1 MNQLR
6 TISLTSFPDIEEK
19 IVTLILVPKNGS
31 QPGYATKVD
40 RKKSLLETYKDGDA
54 LLATWTGKWSSD
66 CFAVTDDV
74 RDHWR
79 HQLGLPSTAPVL
91 SALTL

>member
-19 IVTLILVPKNGS
+19 IVTLILVPKDGS
-31 QPGYATKVD
+31 QPGYATKD
-40 RKKSLLETYKDGDA
+40 SRKKSLLETYKDGDT

-79 HQLGLPSTAPVL
+79 HQLGMETPLPAISL
-91 SALTL
+91 